1 MTLTPTD
8 LLVDRP
14 DELGNI
20 RVVEFV
26 GSPAGAANDAEHPI
40 PVPGAV
46 QHARSVHGE
55 ADDIAAET
63 GRPESS
69 ETSPASTQVTA
80 PASATS
86 SSEGRTRHTVARLLL
101 EHGPATAAAI
111 AEELGLGQAAVR
123 RHLDAMIA
131 DGQACTR
138 QAPRGPRGRGRPAR
152 LYLLTEAG
160 RTRFG
165 HAYDDL
171 AVAALRFLGEHVG
184 EQAVTAF
191 ARQRVAELV
200 DRHRGAVSAAPDPA
214 TRAEALA
221 EALTREGYAS
231 STRRVGSGEQLC
243 QHHCPVAHV
252 AAEFP
257 QLCEAETALF
267 ADLLGTHVQRLA
279 TIARGD
285 AACTTH
291 VPLVERAAEHSDR
304 PESPGRS
311 TARLVPAPAT
321 PVQTAPNP
329 DGGEPA

>member
-1 MTLTPTD
+1 M
-8 LLVDRP
+8 
-14 DELGNI
+14 
-20 RVVEFV
+20 
-26 GSPAGAANDAEHPI
+26 
-40 PVPGAV
+40 PGAV
-46 QHARSVHGE
+46 QRARSVPAGGASE
-55 ADDIAAET
+55 MTAA
-63 GRPESS
+63 GGPAGPSESS
-69 ETSPASTQVTA
+69 AAGSSDAGSSRLGAAGSQEPPGDLPSGASPAQT
-80 PASATS
+80 PATPVSF
-86 SSEGRTRHTVARLLL
+86 SEGRTRHTVARLLL

-171 AVAALRFLGEHVG
+171 AVAALRFLAEHVG

-191 ARQRVAELV
+191 ARQRVTELV

-291 VPLVERAAEHSDR
+291 VPLVDRASEHTDR
-304 PESPGRS
+304 PEQSGGSP
-311 TARLVPAPAT
+311 TRLVPAPAT